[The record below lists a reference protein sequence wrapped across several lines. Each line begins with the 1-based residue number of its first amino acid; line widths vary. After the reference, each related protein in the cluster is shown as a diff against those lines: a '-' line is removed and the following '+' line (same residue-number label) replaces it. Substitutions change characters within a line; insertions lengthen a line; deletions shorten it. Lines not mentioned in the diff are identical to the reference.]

1 MESGDLGSGKI
12 VHNLGP
18 FTENLSREPQGKVS
32 LIRPPSPFSTE
43 ILQILADGS
52 GIHSSFHSEFR
63 REKHFPLAKHLESKT
78 QLLRVSE
85 VFIVFLSKKYCMF
98 L

>member
-18 FTENLSREPQGKVS
+18 FTENLSREPQGKVKYIS

-52 GIHSSFHSEFR
+52 GIHSSFQSEFR
-63 REKHFPLAKHLESKT
+63 REKHFPLKIGTLGIKNPT
-78 QLLRVSE
+78 YLYL
-85 VFIVFLSKKYCMF
+85 
-98 L
+98 

>member
-18 FTENLSREPQGKVS
+18 FTENLSREPQGKVKYIS
-32 LIRPPSPFSTE
+32 LIWPPSPFSTE

-63 REKHFPLAKHLESKT
+63 REKHFPLNAKHLESKT
-78 QLLRVSE
+78 QLICIYS
-85 VFIVFLSKKYCMF
+85 FLE
-98 L
+98 